1 MDRFFKDLF
10 LRTLMNIVNNFKK
23 IVVILKFSVR
33 NGEATEINLMALTN
47 KKGEEIFFFGVWDDK
62 TDFLIASRLFCE
74 RNFF

>member
-10 LRTLMNIVNNFKK
+10 LRTLMNIVNFKK

-47 KKGEEIFFFGVWDDK
+47 KKGEEIFFFRCLGRQDRFPDCQPFV
-62 TDFLIASRLFCE
+62 L
-74 RNFF
+74 